1 VVELVEL
8 AEPAARRLGC
18 EEELGNVE
26 RVLARGTGSEEQRR
40 VYEADGN
47 LLAVVQW
54 LAEQTVADL

>member
-1 VVELVEL
+1 MAELVEL

-18 EEELGNVE
+18 EAELANVE
-26 RVLARGTGSEEQRR
+26 HVLARGTGSEEQRR

-47 LLAVVQW
+47 LLAVAQW